1 MHREYFQPALKGG
14 RATELLMLDRQ
25 QELKVN
31 KNNSSVEK
39 SRNLVNSISVGF
51 EDGGHPK
58 KFW

>member
-39 SRNLVNSISVGF
+39 SRNLFNSISVDF

-58 KFW
+58 KF